1 MKNLTTSLLPWD
13 SGMIFI
19 LRKIFSCSELNSLH
33 MSVCS
38 WDKNIAGLLSELCF
52 NMSNSPLLP
61 TWKKRP
67 KPFFQ
72 NQIPTDFFK
81 FTSRPSLSVFSTQI
95 KPPLRLA
102 ISCMCPQFPF
112 LNLLVSE
119 RACSQS
125 MYVSDSQADRS
136 LLWHDQVETAV
147 GSWQTVSPFWLPD
160 GTPVILAAKAPCSSG
175 VWPGL
180 PPYCRARSFCLV
192 SGWDLKCPLPS
203 FHPAKS
209 FTSCPCCFPFIMCSL
224 WFERTGTV
232 SISPLATQMHYLSRG
247 LCQRCNR

>member
-81 FTSRPSLSVFSTQI
+81 FTSCPSLSLFFTQI

-112 LNLLVSE
+112 LNLRVSE

-136 LLWHDQVETAV
+136 LL
-147 GSWQTVSPFWLPD
+147 
-160 GTPVILAAKAPCSSG
+160 
-175 VWPGL
+175 
-180 PPYCRARSFCLV
+180 
-192 SGWDLKCPLPS
+192 
-203 FHPAKS
+203 
-209 FTSCPCCFPFIMCSL
+209 
-224 WFERTGTV
+224 
-232 SISPLATQMHYLSRG
+232 
-247 LCQRCNR
+247 